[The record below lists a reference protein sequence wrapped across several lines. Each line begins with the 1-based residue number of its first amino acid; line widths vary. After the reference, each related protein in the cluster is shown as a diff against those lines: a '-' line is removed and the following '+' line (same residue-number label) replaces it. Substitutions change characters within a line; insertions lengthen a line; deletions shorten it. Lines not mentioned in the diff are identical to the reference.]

1 MKIINS
7 NEKKVV
13 CGSTITFLKYKLV
26 SETIDDKTLYGII
39 LSERILDGD
48 DIVLTAPNFTNEYE
62 TALKLYNTIVESTTT
77 ADTFYDIFEDFFVC

>member
-1 MKIINS
+1 MKILNS

-26 SETIDDKTLYGII
+26 SEIIDGKTLYGII

-48 DIVLTAPNFTNEYE
+48 DVVQTAPNFTDEYDK
-62 TALKLYNTIVESTTT
+62 ALEIFNSMVDSATTT
-77 ADTFYDIFEDFFVC
+77 DSFYDIFEDFFVC